1 MKDVDLDGKIFYSP
15 ARVDLAFAKLPK
27 VYRDNIE
34 DHLFD
39 RAREMY
45 EAAIYLTGCYVLDTS
60 NQYQMRSYEGET
72 PDVLAIKKAGKGDK
86 GNLLHKTK
94 IEVVTMRDE
103 DDRADIMKFLR
114 DTKLSK
120 KKAYTQDDTILLSL
134 MKVMQADFGKLVS
147 ELAELNPSPHIFAL
161 GKLKEQPL
169 GDFFIARLHPRHT
182 RPVFFTFQRVLAVL
196 PTPGKIHTTFGLHK
210 EDISKQESSDLDD
223 PFEVLGLM
231 EEKEEI
237 IKKYGNLT

>member
-1 MKDVDLDGKIFYSP
+1 MRDVDVDGKIFYSP
-15 ARVDLAFAKLPK
+15 VRVDHAFSRMPQ

-45 EAAIYLTGCYVLDTS
+45 EAAIYLTGCWVLDTS

-72 PDVLAIKKAGKGDK
+72 PDVLAIKRAGKGVR

-103 DDRADIMKFLR
+103 DIRSDVMQFLR
-114 DTKLSK
+114 ETKLSPRK
-120 KKAYTQDDTILLSL
+120 SYTEDDTILLSM
-134 MKVMQADFGKLVS
+134 MKVLKVDFTKLVS
-147 ELAELNPSPHIFAL
+147 EIAEHKPAPHVFAI

-169 GDFFIARLHPRHT
+169 GDFFIARLHPNHT
-182 RPVFFTFQRVLAVL
+182 RPVYFTFQRVLDVL
-196 PTPGKIHTTFGLHK
+196 PTEGKIILKFGLHEEVVK
-210 EDISKQESSDLDD
+210 TQESSDIDD
-223 PFEVLGLM
+223 PFEVLGLLD
-231 EEKEEI
+231 EKEEI
-237 IKKYGNLT
+237 IKKYGDL